1 MEQLKTDI
9 KAFNSTKTEKF
20 ETVISRKK
28 YNYTIG
34 TYLYLMLFDEN
45 NQQIDIQLN
54 KAVLLICLISLP
66 IFIKSLNRF

>member
-66 IFIKSLNRF
+66 ML